1 MNRLNRP
8 EKSKPCEKC
17 EEYERMIENEQKSN
31 TQLKKIIEQK
41 ENNKKQ
47 SSTNHSGLCNKCED
61 FKQLLDIEK
70 QNNIQINQQLITQ
83 KKLTEEERNTKEV
96 YIFLFKNLNKNHL
109 FINLDTSTKFRNVSI
124 RIC

>member
-1 MNRLNRP
+1 LNRLNRP

-70 QNNIQINQQLITQ
+70 QNNIQLKQQFQDQRKQTEQEINEKQVENCNL
-83 KKLTEEERNTKEV
+83 KNE
-96 YIFLFKNLNKNHL
+96 IFF
-109 FINLDTSTKFRNVSI
+109 FF
-124 RIC
+124 